1 MPRRVVTV
9 NDPEGRSEVL
19 RSETDGT
26 PFRWGSIVWPL
37 DPRQPDST
45 QLEPGE
51 ISWRQY
57 TLPSEEELNAYVT
70 ETYGADAQRGTGM
83 HTTPTIDFVQVLE
96 GRVALVLDHET
107 IELGP
112 GDCVIQQS
120 TAHAWRVLEAP
131 VRLSTLMI
139 GVSPD
144 RKL

>member
-1 MPRRVVTV
+1 MTRRVVTV
-9 NDPEGRSEVL
+9 NDHEGRSTVL
-19 RSETDGT
+19 RAETDGT

-37 DPRQPDST
+37 APPQPDST
-45 QLEPGE
+45 KLAPGE
-51 ISWRQY
+51 LSWRQY
-57 TLPSEEELNAYVT
+57 TLPGDEELDAYVT

-112 GDCVIQQS
+112 GDCVVQQS

-139 GVSPD
+139 GVGPD
-144 RKL
+144 R